1 MSLSN
6 IKVNMSYLPQEV
18 NIISNELES
27 SEDLFFREME
37 RHFNATYF
45 GADSMKHLFE
55 SEERKRFLVDRP
67 KQRKKRDKK
76 GGKERNIHKLCNTS
90 LTQNK
95 LPPPFTTL
103 TQPFYID
110 FLLCSC
116 TSAIPSIPL
125 SRCLIYEQP
134 API

>member
-6 IKVNMSYLPQEV
+6 IEVNVSYLPQQV
-18 NIISNELES
+18 NIISNELKL
-27 SEDLFFREME
+27 SEDLFFSEME

-67 KQRKKRDKK
+67 KQRKKGPRKKRDKK
-76 GGKERNIHKLCNTS
+76 GGKERIIHRLCNTS

-103 TQPFYID
+103 TQP
-110 FLLCSC
+110 C